1 MASTEKPTTEKP
13 THPNGAHKTG
23 LAHMA
28 SEEHASIRGRHL
40 ECPERVRVIMQRL
53 AREGLTSRCSFVEC
67 REVDLDELHLAHAE
81 AYVEK
86 MRSVEYFKNQQEF
99 DALAQKYALFDS
111 YFTRG
116 TFKSAC
122 IAVGGIL
129 ELMKGVLTGELTN
142 GFAVIRPP
150 GHHVEFDE
158 CRGFGIFNNVAVAA
172 VTARVRFG
180 VPRVLIV
187 DWDVY
192 HGTGTQ
198 HLFEEDATVMYFSAH
213 RFDNGSFFPGSKSAA
228 AASVGQGQAKG
239 KNVNVAWNG
248 AGMGDDEYLAAWQF
262 VLVPIAKE
270 FRPDIILVSAGFS
283 AAAGDVGGC
292 GVTPD
297 GFAQMT
303 RMLMSVTSR
312 VVLILEGGYDLSVI
326 PDCASACTRALLG
339 DKITW
344 RTEVM
349 PKREA
354 RIAIEQTMRS
364 HRACWQCLTNDDSG
378 KIMTAS
384 PVQIEAM
391 QNGQS
396 DAGVK
401 SAGGAGGPDSNGDV
415 PDDIQAALEQMEALQ
430 QKLQLFS
437 QDFRTEEEDELR
449 WQLEEVNFEI
459 REMMNLSQ
467 AERNAAGQSSSVDMP
482 QRRGPPHPE
491 AIGGQQGGYSH
502 DPNQRPP
509 SSISSMVGGVCCGMR
524 P

>member
-1 MASTEKPTTEKP
+1 MS
-13 THPNGAHKTG
+13 
-23 LAHMA
+23 
-28 SEEHASIRGRHL
+28 
-40 ECPERVRVIMQRL
+40 
-53 AREGLTSRCSFVEC
+53 
-67 REVDLDELHLAHAE
+67 
-81 AYVEK
+81 
-86 MRSVEYFKNQQEF
+86 
-99 DALAQKYALFDS
+99 QKYTLFDS

-122 IAVGGIL
+122 VAVGGIL
-129 ELMKGVLTGELTN
+129 ELMKSVLTGELTN

-158 CRGFGIFNNVAVAA
+158 CRGFGIFNNVAVAT

-198 HLFEEDATVMYFSAH
+198 HLFEEDATVLYFSAH

-228 AASVGQGQAKG
+228 AQSVGQGQAKG
-239 KNVNVAWNG
+239 RNVNVAWNG
-248 AGMGDDEYLAAWQF
+248 AGMGDDEYLAAWQ
-262 VLVPIAKE
+262 LLLLPIATE

-303 RMLMSVTSR
+303 RMLMGITSR
-312 VVLILEGGYDLSVI
+312 VVLVLEGGYDLSVI
-326 PDCASACTRALLG
+326 PECASACTKALLG
-339 DKITW
+339 DKLSW
-344 RTEVM
+344 RTEVK

-354 RIAIEQTMRS
+354 RVAIEQTMRS
-364 HRACWQCLTNDDSG
+364 HRQYWQSLDDSVNVITAESIQLEDLTGQAPVVMGGLSG
-378 KIMTAS
+378 KRPARNGTA
-384 PVQIEAM
+384 PAEAESM
-391 QNGQS
+391 
-396 DAGVK
+396 
-401 SAGGAGGPDSNGDV
+401 
-415 PDDIQAALEQMEALQ
+415 PDDIQAALQQMEALQ

-467 AERNAAGQSSSVDMP
+467 MEQSSDGQSGKADMP
-482 QRRGPPHPE
+482 QRKAPE
-491 AIGGQQGGYSH
+491 AIGGQQVGH
-502 DPNQRPP
+502 DLQRPTN
-509 SSISSMVGGVCCGMR
+509 SLSSMVGGVCCGLR
-524 P
+524 PA